1 VTKSAKRKAWFLA
14 AAVPVILLPVMALGT
29 GAASAG
35 ATTDPGPTCSLVT
48 TGPNAPTIEGDNG
61 GAVTNAT
68 ASLVA
73 QDSIVG
79 LKHQIQPY
87 HINSES
93 NIQRGN
99 LGATTAP
106 VTTTFT
112 QSLTG
117 YTASGSL
124 TVTNEADQKTTC
136 LAQFKSVTNGGR
148 VESTGLAFPYDR
160 NNLVILNSSSMP
172 LSYAEVTVN
181 GAGGC
186 NFYVNGS
193 GIVDDL
199 SNPSTIGATPMTPGQ
214 LTSVDMSNI
223 GGINCLAGDGGVTTP
238 ETFNTVT
245 VTGWLNGNTT
255 VGAGLADVIVW
266 GDGSFVGPTGSPLP
280 E

>member
-1 VTKSAKRKAWFLA
+1 
-14 AAVPVILLPVMALGT
+14 M
-29 GAASAG
+29 
-35 ATTDPGPTCSLVT
+35 
-48 TGPNAPTIEGDNG
+48 
-61 GAVTNAT
+61 
-68 ASLVA
+68 
-73 QDSIVG
+73 VG

-99 LGATTAP
+99 LGGTTAP

-136 LAQFKSVTNGGR
+136 LGQFKSVTNGGR

-160 NNLVILNSSSMP
+160 NNLVIVNSSDKP
-172 LSYAEVTVN
+172 LSYAEVTIN

-186 NFYVNGS
+186 NFYINGS
-193 GIVDDL
+193 GLVDDL
-199 SNPSTIGATPMTPGQ
+199 TDPSTIAATPMAPGQ
-214 LTSVDMSNI
+214 VTSVDMSNI
-223 GGINCLAGDGGVTTP
+223 GGINCLAADGGSTVP

-245 VTGWLNGNTT
+245 VTGWLNGNVT

-266 GDGSFVGPTGSPLP
+266 GDGPFVGPTGSPLP